1 MLNRF
6 VKLFALL
13 FTVPFM
19 VPVVAKSE
27 DRPHTVFVV
36 GEAEYGSE
44 MTMPALAQVLSS
56 NYDFQTT
63 VLIDSQLEGKQK
75 TSIEGLD
82 TLACADL
89 VILYLRFRQ
98 LPEAQ
103 LAKIQAYIESGRP
116 IVAFRTCLCL

>member
-1 MLNRF
+1 MLNRS
-6 VKLFALL
+6 VKLIALL
-13 FTVPFM
+13 FTVLFM
-19 VPVVAKSE
+19 WPVVAKSG

-63 VLIDSQLEGKQK
+63 VLIDSQLEGEQK

-82 TLACADL
+82 TLGSADL

-98 LPEAQ
+98 LPEA
-103 LAKIQAYIESGRP
+103 
-116 IVAFRTCLCL
+116 